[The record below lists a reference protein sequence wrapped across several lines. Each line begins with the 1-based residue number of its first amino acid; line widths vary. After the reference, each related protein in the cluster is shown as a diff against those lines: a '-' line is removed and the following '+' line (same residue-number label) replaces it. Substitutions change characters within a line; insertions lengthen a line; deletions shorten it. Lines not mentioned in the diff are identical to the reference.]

1 MNLEATA
8 SADNADAPI
17 PASATRLYVPL
28 PAGTSPLRV
37 IVVAPP
43 QVPAWILRFL
53 NLAALSQCVTPVV
66 VPVSDTPPRLTMDDV
81 ALDLRGYLALERLR
95 RRAGGAACAPLSIA
109 GNNAVHDPAFKV
121 GSDIGQLRARVAAL
135 QPDVVLLLGRPAWAE
150 VLAECAPWGCWSLDS
165 SLVDVS
171 HAGLPLLAPV
181 LANDSATAVELELAC
196 GNEPPIALARSFGAS
211 SRGSFN
217 LQREQAFLK
226 LPALLLRVLR
236 QLARGGLNV
245 PARQPAT
252 LRLAPASIP
261 LGIGGGVRALSIAL
275 LQTARW
281 QLRKRRREE
290 PWLVLMRNSTEP
302 LDPGAPEI
310 GPVSTLIAPSESYW
324 ADPCIIE
331 YHGRHLLFVEEY
343 AMRTRKGV
351 IACLELHADGTAQR
365 LGIALDEPFHLSYP
379 QAFMWEGHWYLTV
392 ESATAHRVSLY
403 RACDFPVRWQRI
415 ADLISGC
422 VCVDPTL
429 YFHEGHWYL
438 FVNISESGGSNAD
451 ELFLF
456 VADSPIGP
464 FRPHP
469 LNPIVCDVRRARPAG
484 RLFRHDGRL
493 IRPGQDCAPSY
504 GAAVVFNE
512 VLELSP
518 TRYHERPLAR
528 LDTRMVPSLD
538 GCHTYNAAYQ
548 AEVLDGRGVPPV
560 EARRMS
566 ITERPVAA
574 RCRFTG
580 TPLVSAITPAYNA
593 ERFLGEA
600 IESVLGQSFADL
612 EIVIVNDG
620 SRDGTGALADRYAAE
635 NPGRVRVVHQ
645 ENKGLPLARN
655 AAIDAARGRYLA
667 LLDADDVWLP
677 GHIESCVARLES
689 DSALGLVHANVEY
702 IDGEG
707 KLLGTESES
716 GRWSHDGLD
725 PYTEVLLRRQHV
737 TCPTAVF
744 RRSVVDAI
752 GAFDAQFNRLGC
764 EDRDMWLR
772 IAEVSELAYID
783 EVQALYRVHGANMS
797 GNYEQM
803 WRARQVLV
811 NKHIARPCGRP
822 LRRRA
827 LAAIF
832 ADRGHELA
840 IEAPPMPALA
850 AFARALSRDPF
861 RVDAWKGL
869 LRRVLVGRRPGV
881 VLPRGDLSYENM
893 VARAKRYRASGD
905 P

>member
-1 MNLEATA
+1 MNLEAMPF
-8 SADNADAPI
+8 ADQAAAPL

-28 PAGTSPLRV
+28 PAGSPPLRV

-53 NLAALSQCVTPVV
+53 NLAALSQSVIPVV
-66 VPVSDTPPRLTMDDV
+66 LPVTDTPPRLTMDDV
-81 ALDLRGYLALERLR
+81 SLDLRGYLALERLR
-95 RRAGGAACAPLSIA
+95 RRTIGCAYAPLAIA
-109 GNNAVHDPAFKV
+109 GNNAVHDIAFKV

-135 QPDVVLLLGRPAWAE
+135 QPDVVLLLGRASWAE
-150 VLAECAPWGCWSLDS
+150 VLAGCAPWGCWGLDS
-165 SLVDVS
+165 SLVDIS

-181 LANDSATAVELELAC
+181 LANDSATAVELELVC
-196 GNEPPIALARSFGAS
+196 GGESPITLTRSFGAS

-236 QLARGGLNV
+236 QLARGEL
-245 PARQPAT
+245 PIPSRHAAT
-252 LRLAPASIP
+252 LRLAPASISP
-261 LGIGGGVRALSIAL
+261 RIGDGVRALSIAL

-281 QLRKRRREE
+281 QLQKRRREE
-290 PWLVLMRNSTEP
+290 PWLVLLRHSPEL
-302 LDPGAPEI
+302 LDPNAPDI
-310 GPVSTLIAPSESYW
+310 GPFSALVASRENYW

-331 YHGRHLLFVEEY
+331 YHGRRLLFVEEY
-343 AMRTRKGV
+343 ATHTRKGV
-351 IACLELHADGTAQR
+351 IACLELHADGTAER

-379 QAFMWEGHWYLTV
+379 QVFMWEGHWYMTV

-415 ADLISGC
+415 TDLISGC

-429 YFHEGHWYL
+429 HFHDGHWYL

-456 VADSPIGP
+456 VADSPTGP
-464 FRPHP
+464 FHPHP

-484 RLFRHDGRL
+484 RLFWHGEQL

-518 TRYHERPLAR
+518 TRYAERPLAR
-528 LDTRMVPSLD
+528 LDTHRVPSLD
-538 GCHTYNAAYQ
+538 GCHTYSVAYQ
-548 AEVLDGRGVPPV
+548 AEVLDGRGMPPA
-560 EARRMS
+560 EARRVP
-566 ITERPVAA
+566 ITERPIAL
-574 RCRFTG
+574 RRRFTG
-580 TPLVSAITPAYNA
+580 VPLVSAITPAYNA
-593 ERFLGEA
+593 ERFLAEA
-600 IESVLGQSFADL
+600 IESVLAQSFADL
-612 EIVIVNDG
+612 EIVIVDDG
-620 SRDGTGALADRYAAE
+620 SRDSTGALADRYAAE
-635 NPGRVRVVHQ
+635 HPDRVRVIHQ

-655 AAIDAARGRYLA
+655 AAIAAARGRYLA

-707 KLLGTESES
+707 NVLGAESES
-716 GRWSHDGLD
+716 GRWSHEGLD

-811 NKHIARPCGRP
+811 NKHIARPYGRP

-827 LAAIF
+827 LAAIY
-832 ADRGHELA
+832 ADHGHELA

-850 AFARALSRDPF
+850 AFVRALSRDPL

-893 VARAKRYRASGD
+893 IARSKRSHTDGD
-905 P
+905 R